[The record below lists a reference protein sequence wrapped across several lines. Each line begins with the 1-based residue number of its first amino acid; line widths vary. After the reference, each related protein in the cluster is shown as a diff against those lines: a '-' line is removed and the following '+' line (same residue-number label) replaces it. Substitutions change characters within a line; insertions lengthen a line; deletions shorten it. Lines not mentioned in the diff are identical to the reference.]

1 MKNRLRLGRIMA
13 AFVSVAS
20 LTSFAG
26 DRVLS
31 FTKDAQG
38 MDFKTE
44 QGQLSLDWYGDELVR
59 VRFVPGGVFKQD
71 KAVLDRTM
79 LVDGA
84 QQPVAWELKESPA
97 GLVMKSSALSVV
109 VNRETAAVSFVD
121 AVGNELLSERAGENR
136 SFKPFKCGEVD
147 TLRGRLVFDMD
158 DSDAIYGMGQHQ
170 DGFMNRR
177 HVPTRL
183 VQHNTRISMPVVVS
197 PAGYGLFFNHMTQMD
212 LNEGSSEPLTDLKI
226 TNVDAVVLESTEE
239 DMALHK
245 AAERFKTT
253 DYKPAVTGSATFT
266 PTVSGV
272 HGFYIRHADPFK
284 KKQRPLRIWLDG
296 EKILHYINF
305 WNESAMG
312 GSVELEAGKTYKLE
326 FDGAVKDSTFQ
337 VAVPDNRFDVA
348 IESAED
354 LDYFFLGGNTID
366 AQIQGYRQLTGAA
379 PIPPKYMFGLWQCR
393 ERYKTQD
400 DLLTNAREFR
410 ARNIPV
416 DIIVQ
421 DWQWWSADHSRV
433 FNKEKYP
440 EPKAMIDELKSLNL
454 HSMFSV
460 WAEVKN
466 KGDEKRW
473 GHEALNG
480 DNLNVYDADNREMF
494 WSEVRENLFDIGA
507 DSYWFDS
514 TEGFPIHMRAN
525 TEYGPGYMHHND
537 FSLFVSM
544 ASYDGHRAAGND
556 TKRPLILTRSAW
568 GGQQRYGSVMWSG
581 DISSTWDHYRK
592 QIAAGLNFCMAGV
605 PYWTTDTAGFFRTP
619 GFVPQVDGGAEKDQY
634 TSEYFNELLTRWMQY
649 STFCPVQ
656 RTHGYRSKTEMW
668 RYKPE
673 TFAAMLD
680 MVKLRYRILPYS
692 YSLGAMISKDG
703 YTGMRGL
710 AMDFGCDP
718 KVADIYDQFMYGP
731 AFMACPIIEEGART
745 RSIYLPEGTKWI
757 EFWAGGSY
765 EGGQTMDVDAP
776 LNRLPVFV
784 KAGSIVPC
792 GPDVEYAEQKPWDAL
807 EIRIYPGADGSF
819 TLYEDEGE
827 NHNYENGAF
836 SEVTFSWNDAEK
848 TLTISDC
855 NGEFPGML
863 KQRKFNVV
871 VVRPVV
877 GAGIALESN
886 VDQTVEYEGNELVI
900 QL

>member
-1 MKNRLRLGRIMA
+1 MRTGLRARRIA
-13 AFVSVAS
+13 AGFLSLAS
-20 LTSFAG
+20 MTSWAG

-31 FTKDAQG
+31 FERDAQG
-38 MDFKTE
+38 LDIKTE
-44 QGQLSLDWYGDELVR
+44 NGQLELSWYADDVVR
-59 VRFVPGGVFKQD
+59 VRFIPGGEFAPD

-79 LVDGA
+79 LVESA
-84 QQPVAWELKESPA
+84 QQAVEWELEETA
-97 GLVMKSSALSVV
+97 DALMLKSSELSAVV
-109 VNRETAAVSFVD
+109 SRETAAVAFLD
-121 AVGNELLSERAGENR
+121 KDGRELLSERAAENR
-136 SFKPFKCGEVD
+136 RFEPFRCGGVD
-147 TLRGRLVFDMD
+147 TLNGRLVFNMD
-158 DSDAIYGMGQHQ
+158 DDDPLYGMGQHQ
-170 DGFMNRR
+170 DGYMNRR

-226 TNVDAVVLESTEE
+226 INVDASVLESTEE
-239 DMALHK
+239 DMASHK

-266 PTVSGV
+266 PAVSGV
-272 HGFYIRHADPFK
+272 HGFYIQHADPFK
-284 KKQRPLRIWLDG
+284 KRQRPLRIWVDG
-296 EKILHYINF
+296 EEILHYINF

-312 GSVELEAGKTYKLE
+312 GAAALEAGRTYKIE
-326 FDGAVKDSTFQ
+326 FDGAVKDSAFK

-354 LDYFFLGGNTID
+354 LDYFFLGGRTID
-366 AQIQGYRQLTGAA
+366 DQIRGYRQLTGAA
-379 PIPPKYMFGLWQCR
+379 PVPPKYMFGLWQCR

-400 DLLTNAREFR
+400 DLLVNAREFR

-433 FNKEKYP
+433 FHQEKYP
-440 EPKAMIDELKSLNL
+440 NPKAMIDELKELHL

-466 KGDEKRW
+466 KGDIMRW
-473 GHEALNG
+473 GPDALNG
-480 DNLNVYDADNREMF
+480 DNLNVYDADTRELF

-507 DSYWFDS
+507 DAYWFDS
-514 TEGFPIHMRAN
+514 TEGFPIHMREN
-525 TEYGPGYMHHND
+525 TEFGPGYMHHND
-537 FSLFVSM
+537 FSLFVSK
-544 ASYDGHRAAGND
+544 AAYEGHRLAGND
-556 TKRPLILTRSAW
+556 AKRPVILTRSAW

-592 QIAAGLNFCMAGV
+592 QLAAGLNFCMAGV

-619 GFVPQVDGGAEKDQY
+619 GFVPEVDGGADEDQY
-634 TSEYFNELLTRWMQY
+634 TSEHFNELLTRWMQY

-668 RYKPE
+668 RYLPE
-673 TFAAMLD
+673 TYAAMLD
-680 MVKLRYRILPYS
+680 MVSLRYRLLPYS

-710 AMDFGCDP
+710 GMDFGRDP
-718 KVADIYDQFMYGP
+718 KVADVYDQFMYGP
-731 AFMACPIIEEGART
+731 AFMACPVVEEGART
-745 RSIYLPEGTKWI
+745 RSVYLPEGAEWI
-757 EFWAGGSY
+757 DFWTGAAHS
-765 EGGQTMDVDAP
+765 GGQAITAEAP

-807 EIRIYPGADGSF
+807 EIRIYPGADGTF

-836 SEVTFSWNDAEK
+836 SEIIFSWNDAARE
-848 TLTISDC
+848 LTIGRRT
-855 NGEFPGML
+855 GEFPGVL
-863 KQRKFNVV
+863 QKRAFNIV
-871 VVRPVV
+871 VVRPTVGTGIPLSRKADQVV
-877 GAGIALESN
+877 TYKGKAVS
-886 VDQTVEYEGNELVI
+886 VRF
-900 QL
+900 